1 MAVETYGNWAANW
14 QSDVIPALHC
24 QTSLFF
30 VDWSINERSGSMTI
44 DDKYLRRVELRQ
56 TFSEMCYELPRNEVV
71 LTYDNSDGYFDESPF
86 TDDTF
91 GEGGIECRF
100 YFNDTDKMHP
110 MCFYNP
116 VINRSGT
123 TATITAT
130 TEVMSGTDNIHFTID
145 EAGLGSGI
153 GMRWNSANIGELLEY
168 TNKIGATAITDQT
181 HDQQTITGALLSY
194 GRPDEALQRIIFANN
209 MELLS
214 NRSGDQLFDE
224 AFVAR
229 DTKVYEGVVPS
240 AMLTDRDMMEQP
252 EYTKGKK
259 YSYIATNYSKY
270 SPYDFAAD
278 GYLKEEVTKTYNY
291 SFAGATVV
299 SDPLGPEQAPGV
311 VRVYRIW
318 IPFADADSTPEY
330 AFAHI
335 NPEDVQCNIDKYVTV
350 RGEAGTGLSS
360 PYGVY
365 LWCAAG
371 EEDPSTIT
379 GTFVVTFYGKVQ
391 AQQLTDMWSV
401 NTGELST
408 IGGIT
413 FNNKYGM
420 PSKERL
426 NALVTNNDTIS
437 FTALCD
443 ISLEAGDFVIIRT
456 SRLSYICRLLD
467 VRIKYDGGVRL
478 YGKARVVKPFAPVAL
493 WAGDNL
499 YLTDKATN
507 A

>member
-30 VDWSINERSGSMTI
+30 VDWAINERSGSMTI

-86 TDDTF
+86 TADTF

-130 TEVMSGTDNIHFTID
+130 TEVMSGTDNIHFTTD
-145 EAGLGSGI
+145 ATPFSAPQWWGWGI
-153 GMRWNSANIGELLEY
+153 SIEDLLLF
-168 TNKIGATAITDQT
+168 TNGIGATAIADQT
-181 HDQQTITGALLSY
+181 QDQGGLTGALIAY
-194 GRPDEALQRIIFANN
+194 GRPDEELQRLIFAHN

-224 AFVAR
+224 AFVIR

-240 AMLTDRDMMEQP
+240 VMLTDRDMMEQP
-252 EYTKGKK
+252 EYAKGKK

-270 SPYDFAAD
+270 TAYDFTS
-278 GYLKEEVTKTYNY
+278 GFPTPEETKTFNF
-291 SFAGATVV
+291 SFAGATAVN
-299 SDPLGPEQAPGV
+299 DPWGAAGTPGTAQ
-311 VRVYRIW
+311 VYRIW
-318 IPFADADSTPEY
+318 VPFADADSVPEY
-330 AFAHI
+330 AFAQVSAVTVTGSTA
-335 NPEDVQCNIDKYVTV
+335 NVTV
-350 RGEAGTGLSS
+350 RGNQGNGLSS

-365 LWCAAG
+365 LWCSAG
-371 EEDPSTIT
+371 DTDNPAEISGTIT
-379 GTFVVTFYGKVQ
+379 VQFMSKVQ

-420 PSKERL
+420 PSKEKL

-478 YGKARVVKPFAPVAL
+478 YGKARVVKPFAPIAL
-493 WAGDNL
+493 YAGDDL

>member
-30 VDWSINERSGSMTI
+30 VDWAINERSGSMTI

-56 TFSEMCYELPRNEVV
+56 TFSEMCYELPRNEVI

-110 MCFYNP
+110 ICFYNP

-130 TEVMSGTDNIHFTID
+130 TEVMNGADNIHFTTD
-145 EAGLGSGI
+145 ATPFSAPQWWGWGI
-153 GMRWNSANIGELLEY
+153 NIADMLLF
-168 TNKIGATAITDQT
+168 TNGIGATAIADQT
-181 HDQQTITGALLSY
+181 QDRGGLTGALIAY
-194 GRPDEALQRIIFANN
+194 GRPDEELQRLIFANN

-214 NRSGDQLFDE
+214 NRSGDQLFDD
-224 AFVAR
+224 AFVVR
-229 DTKVYEGVVPS
+229 DTKVYNGVVPS
-240 AMLTDRDMMEQP
+240 VMLTDRDMMEQP
-252 EYTKGKK
+252 EYVKGKK
-259 YSYIATNYSKY
+259 HSYIATNYSKY
-270 SPYDFAAD
+270 SAYDFTN
-278 GYLKEEVTKTYNY
+278 GFPTPEGTKTFNF
-291 SFAGATVV
+291 SFAGAAAVN
-299 SDPLGPEQAPGV
+299 DPWGAAGTPGTAQ
-311 VRVYRIW
+311 VYRIW
-318 IPFADADSTPEY
+318 VPFANDGSTPEY
-330 AFAHI
+330 AFAQVSQVTVTGGSA
-335 NPEDVQCNIDKYVTV
+335 NVTV
-350 RGEAGTGLSS
+350 RGNQGEALSS

-371 EEDPSTIT
+371 DAENPAEIT
-379 GTFVVTFYGKVQ
+379 GTITVQFMSKVQ

-401 NTGELST
+401 NTDELST

-420 PSKERL
+420 PSRTEL